1 MQAAILTVYT
11 TLQWSIAV
19 FSSEDTQWGNHH
31 STISFQVSLI
41 KTLWETKGE
50 GLPVGAHRCRQT
62 CGNSTS
68 ATSGNNKAIQSCL
81 SNYQQH
87 EAIINFLTTAD
98 ETNASS
104 REDLWLVIKTL
115 EKKKHCLRL
124 GYTQWLFHDNLRG
137 WFDQDKQWAIK
148 KKPEEQHWHNDG
160 KSKPKS
166 SLMWLLWEQSVKA
179 I

>member
-1 MQAAILTVYT
+1 M
-11 TLQWSIAV
+11 
-19 FSSEDTQWGNHH
+19 
-31 STISFQVSLI
+31 
-41 KTLWETKGE
+41 
-50 GLPVGAHRCRQT
+50 
-62 CGNSTS
+62 
-68 ATSGNNKAIQSCL
+68 
-81 SNYQQH
+81 
-87 EAIINFLTTAD
+87 
-98 ETNASS
+98 
-104 REDLWLVIKTL
+104 L

-148 KKPEEQHWHNDG
+148 KNLRNNTDNTDG